1 MIRACCIGWPIDHA
15 RSPLIHRHWLKVYG
29 IDGDYGREGIPPAE
43 IATRFRGL
51 VDQGYVGWN
60 VTLPHKEAA
69 FALVDEVDAGAV
81 AVGAVNTV
89 WLEDGRLFGMN
100 TDVTGFLA
108 NLDAGAPGWDAPGG
122 RALVLG
128 AGGAARGIVHALLS
142 RPFEVVTVANRS
154 RDKAEQLRALDPARV
169 RVITLDDVAADLP
182 KTDLLV
188 NTTSLGMKGQPPLD
202 LPLDG
207 LRASAVVTDIV
218 YVPLVTPFLQA
229 AEARGHRIVG
239 GLGMLLHQ
247 AVPGFQKWFGV
258 TPVVDD
264 ALYDLV
270 AADIEGR
277 RA

>member
-15 RSPLIHRHWLKVYG
+15 RSPLIHRHWLKIYG
-29 IDGDYGREGIPPAE
+29 IDGDYTREGIPPAE
-43 IATRFRGL
+43 IATRFRAL

-108 NLDAGAPGWDAPGG
+108 NLDAGAPGWDAAGG

-142 RPFEVVTVANRS
+142 RPFEIVTVANRS
-154 RDKAEQLRALDPARV
+154 LDKAEQLRALDPARV
-169 RVITLDDVAADLP
+169 RVITLADIPAALP

-207 LRASAVVTDIV
+207 LRSSAVVTDIV
-218 YVPLVTPFLQA
+218 YVPLMTPLLEE
-229 AEARGHRIVG
+229 AERRGHAIVG

-247 AVPGFQKWFGV
+247 AVPGFQKWFGM

-264 ALYDLV
+264 TLYDLV
-270 AADIEGR
+270 AADIAGAR
-277 RA
+277 R